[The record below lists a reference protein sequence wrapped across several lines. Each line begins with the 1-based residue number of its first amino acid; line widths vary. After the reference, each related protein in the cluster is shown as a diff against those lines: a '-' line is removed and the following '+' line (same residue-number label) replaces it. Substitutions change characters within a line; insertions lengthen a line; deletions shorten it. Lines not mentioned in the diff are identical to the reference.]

1 MSDQYEDISENIGRS
16 EAVKQEVQESV
27 IEKDRAISMKVIHKL
42 YDDGHAGDT
51 RYRNKLKQRIISEFP
66 DLLYFFKIDGKSP
79 EVIVSKEG
87 INSTAIANEKF
98 TVLRQAAKF
107 IREDI
112 LQSSENNNE
121 HNWPRSIEEL

>member
-1 MSDQYEDISENIGRS
+1 M
-16 EAVKQEVQESV
+16 
-27 IEKDRAISMKVIHKL
+27 KL

-66 DLLYFFKIDGKSP
+66 DLLYFLKIDGKSP
-79 EVIVSKEG
+79 EVIVSKED

-112 LQSSENNNE
+112 LQFSENNYE
-121 HNWPRSIEEL
+121 HNWPPSIEEL